1 MSVLI
6 CCLVSSKTAERKK
19 RGSPSKVSIK
29 SAKSNIPCEFSLFQ
43 QNNENKCRHI
53 NIMFDLIIEN
63 RFRCLQIVEASKML
77 LPRDDDCHEIT
88 ESSVARVNHLFS
100 SQEEAGIKVVLHTV
114 DTLQAE
120 DNQEK
125 PRSYNLLSR

>member
-1 MSVLI
+1 
-6 CCLVSSKTAERKK
+6 
-19 RGSPSKVSIK
+19 
-29 SAKSNIPCEFSLFQ
+29 
-43 QNNENKCRHI
+43 
-53 NIMFDLIIEN
+53 MFDFIIKN

-125 PRSYNLLSR
+125 PRSYNLLSRWFQIRTVSFMTMVLVKIESVFASMNTVF